1 MKNKFFKLFT
11 ILIIF
16 LFQYYILLV
25 PSFAFSPS
33 GNDIY
38 EGIDVSGWQGDI
50 DFNQVRDAG
59 ISVVYI
65 KSSEGF
71 SYVDSYF
78 EQNYSGAKSAGLKV
92 GFYHYVTARS
102 VEDAIKQAQFF
113 VSTISGKNPDC
124 KLAMDFESFGNLS
137 NYEINQISLA
147 FIQKV
152 QELSGKEVVVYS
164 DAYNATNTFDSS
176 IANYPLW
183 VAQYE
188 VSEPSVGANWD
199 SWIGWQYT
207 DQGEIPGISS
217 YVDRDKFTERI
228 FLDDSSEIPSVPD
241 DGSGSDGSNGSEEGY
256 TTITIPYG
264 ATLSEL
270 AIEYNTTV
278 ARLVELNNISNP
290 NLIYAGNTLVV
301 PVGNGSS
308 NGANNN
314 SNFTTYIVQRGDTLS
329 QIALDFGTTVNAI
342 ASVNNIRNVNLI
354 YTGQSLRIPSSNYD
368 MSHTLYVVRR
378 GDTLWGISRRFGVSI
393 AKIVMLNRISN
404 PNLIYPGNVLRI

>member
-1 MKNKFFKLFT
+1 MKNKSLKLFT

-25 PSFAFSPS
+25 PSFAFVPS
-33 GNDIY
+33 GNEIY
-38 EGIDVSGWQGDI
+38 EGIDVSSWQGDI

-59 ISVVYI
+59 ISIVYI

-71 SYVDSYF
+71 RSVDSYF
-78 EQNYSGAKSAGLKV
+78 EQNYYGAKSAGLKV

-102 VEDAIKQAQFF
+102 VEDAISQAKFF

-124 KLAMDFESFGNLS
+124 KLAMDFESFGDLS

-164 DAYNATNTFDSS
+164 DEYNATNTFNSNV
-176 IANYPLW
+176 ANYPLW

-188 VSEPSVGANWD
+188 VSQPSVSANWD
-199 SWIGWQYT
+199 SWVGWQYT
-207 DQGEIPGISS
+207 DQGEISGISA

-228 FLDDSSEIPSVPD
+228 FLDDNSEIPTVPD
-241 DGSGSDGSNGSEEGY
+241 DGSGSDDSDDSKEKY
-256 TTITIPYG
+256 TTIIIPYG

-278 ARLVELNNISNP
+278 TKLVELNNISNP
-290 NLIYAGNTLVV
+290 NLIYAGNTLVI
-301 PVGNGSS
+301 PIGSGSS
-308 NGANNN
+308 NSSSNS
-314 SNFTTYIVQRGDTLS
+314 SNFTTYVVQRGDTLS

-342 ASVNNIRNVNLI
+342 ASINNIRNVNLI
-354 YTGQSLRIPSSNYD
+354 YTGQTLRIPTSSYN
-368 MSHTLYVVRR
+368 MSHTLYVVKR

-393 AKIVMLNRISN
+393 GRLIMLNRISN
-404 PNLIYPGNVLRI
+404 PNLIYPGNVIRI